1 MATFS
6 ELMWYKTDTEV
17 CFVLRLSRDG
27 ARCNIMSE
35 HVGMFKIHQILCWCV
50 SL

>member
-6 ELMWYKTDTEV
+6 ELMWYEADTEV
-17 CFVLRLSRDG
+17 CFVLGLSRGG

-35 HVGMFKIHQILCWCV
+35 HLGMFKIHQILCCCV